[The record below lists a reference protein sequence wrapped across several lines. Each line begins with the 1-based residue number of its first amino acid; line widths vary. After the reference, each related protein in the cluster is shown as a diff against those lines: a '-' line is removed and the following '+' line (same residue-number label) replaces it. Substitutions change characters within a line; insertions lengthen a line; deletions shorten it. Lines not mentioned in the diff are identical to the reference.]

1 MKKEEILEAL
11 VSLKEEARQEYK
23 AELRGIFGSYA
34 RGEEKEDSDVDVLVE
49 FLEKATLFDLVGL
62 GLFLEEKL
70 RCKVD
75 VVSQR
80 AIRKEIE
87 PYIFSD
93 MVYL

>member
-1 MKKEEILEAL
+1 MKKEEILETLA
-11 VSLKEEARQEYK
+11 SLKEEARREYK
-23 AELRGIFGSYA
+23 AELKGIFGSYA
-34 RGEEKEDSDVDVLVE
+34 RDEEKEDSDVDVLVE